1 MISYTLSMPTVGS
14 WDRKCSGDD
23 KSFVLL
29 RPEARGKEARQKE
42 EEKLAKGRFYY
53 RFGDGWTALIVVEK
67 VDNKTA
73 WKLKKSSAGFC
84 GYDWMV
90 DSIEQYGSILSP
102 EKIAEIEDRK
112 RTEKFETEMYEKA
125 RKEIEASKR
134 KQMLESGWNQSVG
147 CNEMNSLLSRVQ
159 SEALDILFVTLESFA
174 LEKDLDSLSIT
185 GKYSVV
191 GTKGDGREVF
201 DLNIMERYTDVF
213 GKDGIIGK
221 RWEKDKGW
229 S

>member
-14 WDRKCSGDD
+14 WDRKWSGDK

-29 RPEARGKEARQKE
+29 RPEARGKEAKKKE
-42 EEKLAKGRFYY
+42 EEKLSQGRFYY
-53 RFGDGWTALIVVEK
+53 SFGDGWSALVVVEK
-67 VDNKTA
+67 VDAETA
-73 WKLKKSSAGFC
+73 RKLRKSSAGFC

-90 DSIEQYGSILSP
+90 DSIEQYGSILPP
-102 EKIAEIEDRK
+102 EKIAETEDRK

-134 KQMLESGWNQSVG
+134 KRMLESGWNQSVG

-159 SEALDILFVTLESFA
+159 SEAIDILFVTLESFA
-174 LEKDLDSLSIT
+174 LEKGLDSLSIT

-191 GTKGDGREVF
+191 GTNGEKREVY

-213 GKDGIIGK
+213 GKDEIIGK
-221 RWEKDKGW
+221 CWRKDKGW